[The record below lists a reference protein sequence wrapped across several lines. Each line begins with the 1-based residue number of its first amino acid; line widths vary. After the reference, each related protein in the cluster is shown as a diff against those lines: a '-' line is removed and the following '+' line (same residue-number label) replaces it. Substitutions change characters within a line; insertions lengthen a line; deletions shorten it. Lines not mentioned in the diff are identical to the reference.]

1 MNIFAFPTLN
11 SKDTMG
17 TESCL
22 NLNLNLN
29 LPPLVLK
36 DPSRTLFFLNMH
48 SIIKQLNLALPPCV
62 PDLFDC
68 QTYRYRSRYRYSQK
82 GWTGVIKN

>member
-22 NLNLNLN
+22 NLNLNL
-29 LPPLVLK
+29 PPLVLK
-36 DPSRTLFFLNMH
+36 VLPGTLSFLNMD
-48 SIIKQLNLALPPCV
+48 SII
-62 PDLFDC
+62 
-68 QTYRYRSRYRYSQK
+68 R
-82 GWTGVIKN
+82 